1 MFVGSNGQGKTNLV
15 ESIGY
20 LAYQSSHRV
29 TQDVAVVQHGHDVAT
44 IRAVVNHDDRR
55 VSLGFE
61 VAAKGSN
68 RAIVNG
74 AKTPVGQLAG
84 WLRAV
89 FFTPED
95 LGLIRGEPSGRR
107 RFLDQIAMTAGAS
120 TAATIA
126 EYDRVVRQRNA
137 LLKNHR
143 GRPNEAARNALAS
156 WNDQFVELAASY
168 TTLRLSVLDQL
179 RPLVA
184 ESYRTIAGDHLVDV
198 SLDWPLASQQV
209 PEQAIVEH
217 YQSELGER
225 AADEWERG
233 VSLVGPHRHDM
244 AITLNDLPARSHSS
258 QGEAW
263 SLALALRV
271 AQADLYRRDSNSGDP
286 VMILD
291 DVFAEL
297 DQRRRKTLTTLV
309 AGYEQV
315 LVTAA
320 VWEDVPETF
329 GQHVFDVLVGEV
341 TRRGTAR
348 LSDPER

>member
-29 TQDVAVVQHGHDVAT
+29 TQDAAVVQHGHDVAT

-156 WNDQFVELAASY
+156 WNDQFIELAASY

-209 PEQAIVEH
+209 PEQAIVQH
-217 YQSELGER
+217 YQAELGKR

-244 AITLNDLPARSHSS
+244 TITLNDLPARSHSS

-329 GQHVFDVLVGEV
+329 GQRVFDVLVGEV

-348 LSDPER
+348 LSDPKR